1 MNISNLSVKN
11 LCLLTEG
18 GMVLSM
24 LVIIAVLYG
33 VTADQ
38 VIVAAGTALIGCA
51 VVWLRILAVLFGKRL
66 SLFTTD
72 LCCMLDDMMDGSHGP
87 QSVNDSRNPLCPYPS
102 SCNAALYHDAGEPPQ
117 GGRRTARAAGVGVP
131 HISSGKNADQQ
142 FETGNGYAAD
152 QACHRVGA
160 DCFFAGHWQ
169 PD

>member
-87 QSVNDSRNPLCPYPS
+87 QSVNDSETLFARIHHRVTR
-102 SCNAALYHDAGEPPQ
+102 LYTMMQEN
-117 GGRRTARAAGVGVP
+117 RRKVDEERQELPGVGVP